1 MQRSLIRS
9 CIKLLLG
16 ALLVSFCLLSVG
28 VSAQENYRW
37 VKENGTIHFT
47 DNLPSIPQKYR
58 DKVEKRRFPSTNRAT
73 HHLTGRSQPVSS
85 TQKFVVPFTRYGNR
99 IIVEGIVNGMGTM
112 KFIVDTGADLT
123 LIPRSLVQQLGIS
136 LDNNIAIAITGIS
149 GTIVEPL
156 VKIDSLK
163 VGEAEVRN
171 LDIVVNEEA
180 SLSGQGLLGGDF
192 LGQFRVGIDYTEN
205 QLILER
211 RVGTGM

>member
-1 MQRSLIRS
+1 M
-9 CIKLLLG
+9 KLLLG
-16 ALLVSFCLLSVG
+16 ALLVSFCLLAVG
-28 VSAQENYRW
+28 VSAQEIYRW
-37 VKENGTIHFT
+37 VGKNGRIHFT
-47 DNLPSIPQKYR
+47 DNFPSIPQKYR
-58 DKVEKRRFPSTNRAT
+58 DKVEKRRFRHNKAT

-99 IIVEGIVNGMGTM
+99 IIVEGIVNGMGSM
-112 KFIVDTGADLT
+112 KFILDTGADLT

-136 LDNNIAIAITGIS
+136 LDNSIAIPITGIG

-156 VKIDSLK
+156 VKIDSLT

-171 LDIVVNEEA
+171 LDVLVNEEA

-211 RVGTGM
+211 RVGTGK

>member
-1 MQRSLIRS
+1 M
-9 CIKLLLG
+9 
-16 ALLVSFCLLSVG
+16 
-28 VSAQENYRW
+28 
-37 VKENGTIHFT
+37 
-47 DNLPSIPQKYR
+47 
-58 DKVEKRRFPSTNRAT
+58 KRRFRPNKAT

-99 IIVEGIVNGMGTM
+99 IIVEGIVNGMVTM
-112 KFIVDTGADLT
+112 NFILDTGADLT

-136 LDNNIAIAITGIS
+136 LDNSIAIAITGIS

-171 LDIVVNEEA
+171 LDVVVNEEA

-192 LGQFRVGIDYTEN
+192 LGQFRVGIDYTKN

-211 RVGTGM
+211 RVGTGK

>member
-1 MQRSLIRS
+1 MQRSLVRN
-9 CIKLLLG
+9 CMKLLLG
-16 ALLVSFCLLSVG
+16 ALLVSFCLLAVG
-28 VSAQENYRW
+28 ISAQEIYRW
-37 VKENGTIHFT
+37 VGKNGRIHFT
-47 DNLPSIPQKYR
+47 DNFPSIPQKYR
-58 DKVEKRRFPSTNRAT
+58 DKVEKRIFRPNKAT

-99 IIVEGIVNGMGTM
+99 IIVEGIVNGMVTM
-112 KFIVDTGADLT
+112 NFILDTGADLT

-136 LDNNIAIAITGIS
+136 LDNSIVIAIKGIS

-156 VKIDSLK
+156 VKIDSLR

-171 LDIVVNEEA
+171 LDVVVNEEA
-180 SLSGQGLLGGDF
+180 SISGQGLLGGDF

-211 RVGTGM
+211 RVGTGK